1 MRTWRVVATSILMV
15 SLLMVGGCSKPAE
28 PAQPADQAEPAAP
41 AAEATGV
48 VGSWSC
54 YEFAVAGSPQTV
66 LSSAP
71 ITAEFAADGNL
82 GGSAGVNNYSTMY
95 SVQGEAISL
104 TGEIITT
111 KMAGPEDAMK
121 QETDYLTTLPTA
133 TSFKIQPNGDLVLF
147 GPAKN
152 MIARYHPAQ

>member
-1 MRTWRVVATSILMV
+1 MRTWRVVAASVLMV

-48 VGSWSC
+48 VGSWNC
-54 YEFAVAGSPQTV
+54 YEFSVSDSPQTV

-71 ITAEFAADGNL
+71 ITAEFSADGNL

-111 KMAGPEDAMK
+111 KKAGPEDAMK

-133 TSFKIQPNGDLVLF
+133 TTFKIQPNGDLVLF